1 MSANEFSS
9 VDDELAHYKNRYLEL
24 KEEFDEMVSMNREY
38 EAEMEQQVV
47 ELEQKEKGLKA
58 DNMRITQELEQ
69 YRTKNREKEQTQD
82 SEISR
87 LKKLLEEEIQ
97 MKRENAAKCRSLEQE
112 LDDYDRKYRHIA
124 TSFEDMQKNYE
135 AEVERN
141 ALLETEVSE
150 GVKLKELLQRE
161 KDEKRD
167 LKSELE
173 IRTRIPN
180 AKSVSDDQKP
190 TLPRPEIIEERPS
203 ESLPV
208 PVDKP
213 SGSIEGVRS
222 PAFVS
227 GVASRRSQ
235 TIPNLS
241 SHASNKTPRVDSSSR
256 ESPGSSQR
264 LSALTIVGDLLRKV
278 GALETKLASC
288 RTFVRQSSDAVNT
301 QISTTPRRG
310 DSMSRSNNSFSS
322 SYSGRQSR
330 GTPEAS
336 RIGERLDPGVSSRN
350 RSAIPF
356 NKLTALNIAP

>member
-9 VDDELAHYKNRYLEL
+9 VDDELSHFKNRYLEL

-47 ELEQKEKGLKA
+47 ELEQKEKTLKA

-69 YRTKNREKEQTQD
+69 YRSKHREKEQNQD

-97 MKRENAAKCRSLEQE
+97 MKRETASKCRALEQE

-180 AKSVSDDQKP
+180 AKSISDDQKP
-190 TLPRPEIIEERPS
+190 ILPRPEIISEERPS
-203 ESLPV
+203 GGNSLPV
-208 PVDKP
+208 PVVKS

-222 PAFVS
+222 PAFAS
-227 GVASRRSQ
+227 GAASRRSQ
-235 TIPNLS
+235 TISNLS
-241 SHASNKTPRVDSSSR
+241 SHASNKTPRGDSR
-256 ESPGSSQR
+256 ESPGSAQR

-310 DSMSRSNNSFSS
+310 DSMSRSNNSLSP
-322 SYSGRQSR
+322 SYSNSGRGSR

-336 RIGERLDPGVSSRN
+336 RIGERLAHPMSRTHM
-350 RSAIPF
+350 SH
-356 NKLTALNIAP
+356 

>member
-1 MSANEFSS
+1 MSDFET
-9 VDDELAHYKNRYLEL
+9 RYLEL
-24 KEEFDEMVSMNREY
+24 KEEFDEMILMNKEY

-47 ELEQKEKGLKA
+47 ELEQKEKTLKA
-58 DNMRITQELEQ
+58 DNMRLTQELEQ
-69 YRTKNREKEQTQD
+69 YRSKHREKEQNQD

-97 MKRENAAKCRSLEQE
+97 IKRENASKCRALEQE

-173 IRTRIPN
+173 IRTRIKP
-180 AKSVSDDQKP
+180 VSEDKQP
-190 TLPRPEIIEERPS
+190 ILPIPEISEERPS
-203 ESLPV
+203 EGASLPV
-208 PVDKP
+208 PVVK
-213 SGSIEGVRS
+213 SSENRSIEGVRS
-222 PAFVS
+222 PAFAS
-227 GVASRRSQ
+227 GAASRRSQ
-235 TIPNLS
+235 TIPNLA
-241 SHASNKTPRVDSSSR
+241 SHASTKTPRNNGDSR
-256 ESPGSSQR
+256 DSPGSAQR

-310 DSMSRSNNSFSS
+310 DQISRSNNSLSP
-322 SYSGRQSR
+322 SYSNSGRNSR

-336 RIGERLDPGVSSRN
+336 RIGERLDPGVSRN